1 MFFQLVPGGFRIR
14 TNWKISGFRNMQE
27 NLEKCFVNIIG
38 MSSTITLIVFSTT
51 LSPSPSVIMK
61 IPLRLRILF
70 TGQPQTRSLEKEQI

>member
-1 MFFQLVPGGFRIR
+1 MRTTKAEGFFALKLQNFFFILDSSFG
-14 TNWKISGFRNMQE
+14 QY
-27 NLEKCFVNIIG
+27 IG

-51 LSPSPSVIMK
+51 LSPSPPSVIMK

>member
-1 MFFQLVPGGFRIR
+1 MRTTKAEGFFALKLQNFFFILDSSFG
-14 TNWKISGFRNMQE
+14 QY
-27 NLEKCFVNIIG
+27 IG
-38 MSSTITLIVFSTT
+38 MSSTITLIVFFSI

>member
-1 MFFQLVPGGFRIR
+1 MRTTKAEGFFALKLQNFFFILDSSFG
-14 TNWKISGFRNMQE
+14 QY
-27 NLEKCFVNIIG
+27 IG
-38 MSSTITLIVFSTT
+38 MSSTITLIVFSTP